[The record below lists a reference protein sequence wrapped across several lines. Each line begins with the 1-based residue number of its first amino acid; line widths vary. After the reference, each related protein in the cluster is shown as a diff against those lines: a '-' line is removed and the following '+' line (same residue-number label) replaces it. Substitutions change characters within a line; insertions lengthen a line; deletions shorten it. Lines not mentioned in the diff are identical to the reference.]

1 MQDVRAFKIYPKSL
15 FYENPYFRGEG
26 RFDSIPKNT
35 HVKSALL
42 MRLLL
47 FYEGMKGGRARPST
61 GSSGVLSGVLG
72 VTRCVMTKRLN
83 REPV

>member
-1 MQDVRAFKIYPKSL
+1 MSKDTIE
-15 FYENPYFRGEG
+15 ENHYFQGEG

-35 HVKSALL
+35 HVKSTLL
-42 MRLLL
+42 MWLLL

-61 GSSGVLSGVLG
+61 GSSGVMSGVLG